1 MSEEFF
7 LISHEMISK
16 EEALSKFEN
25 LMNNSDE
32 KFIFIGRFT
41 YKFLKDEKLKIK
53 IDKLIREGKV
63 RIFPSIE
70 DDETDFV
77 KFFGERGKIIKDTKS
92 LETYH
97 KAERKIGRV
106 PMLDPKREFAFFCS
120 EFEKKINQV
129 FSSGKFILGEEVKKF
144 EEEFAKY
151 LGVKYVIGVAS
162 GTDALLLS
170 LCAIALKTKKEEF
183 FSKEDIIIT
192 TPFTFVATGEAIIR
206 AGATPIFVDIDEN
219 DFCIAPDEIEN
230 CVKKFGKK
238 IVGIVPVHLFG
249 HSAKMD
255 DIMEIAE
262 KNGLFVVEDVAQAG
276 GGEFIKKDERRKL
289 GSIGDAS
296 AFSFFPSK
304 NLGGFGDGGAIATN
318 DDKIAELVKILR
330 NHGCIEKY
338 NAHFIGYNSRLDSIQ
353 SALLLEKLN
362 LLDEFNR
369 KRRNIAEWYR
379 KYIKVKDRVKLPIE
393 KEYSFH
399 VYHQFS
405 VLLENE
411 SERDKLRKFL
421 EENGVESAVYYPK
434 PLCDMKVFEKRAINF
449 GNLKNAREIS
459 KKILSIPCHHFLK
472 ENEVKYVS
480 ECINEFFHQN
490 T

>member
-1 MSEEFF
+1 MSGEFF
-7 LISHEMISK
+7 LISEELILK
-16 EEALSKFEN
+16 EETFSKFEN
-25 LMNNSDE
+25 LMNSSEN
-32 KFIFIGRFT
+32 FIFIGRFA
-41 YKFLKDEKLKIK
+41 YKSLNDTKLKSK
-53 IDKLIREGKV
+53 IDKLIKEGKV

-70 DDETDFV
+70 DDERDFIN
-77 KFFGERGKIIKDTKS
+77 FFGERGKIIKDTKS
-92 LETYH
+92 LETQS
-97 KAERKIGRV
+97 KTEVKRTV
-106 PMLDPKREFAFFCS
+106 CMLDPKREFAFLCR
-120 EFEKKINQV
+120 EFEKQINQV
-129 FSSGKFILGEEVKKF
+129 FSSGKFILGEEVRKF

-151 LGVKYVIGVAS
+151 LGVKYVVGVAS

-192 TPFTFVATGEAIIR
+192 TPFTFVATAETIIR
-206 AGATPIFVDIDEN
+206 AGATPAFVDIDKN
-219 DFCIAPDEIEN
+219 DFCIDPNEIEN
-230 CVKKFGKK
+230 CIKKFGKRV
-238 IVGIVPVHLFG
+238 VGIVPVHLFG

-262 KNGLFVVEDVAQAG
+262 KNGLFVVEDVAQAV

-304 NLGGFGDGGAIATN
+304 NLGGFGDGGATATN
-318 DDKIAELVKILR
+318 DEKIAELIKILR

-353 SALLLEKLN
+353 SALLLEKLKF
-362 LLDEFNR
+362 LDEFNR
-369 KRRNIAEWYR
+369 KRRNIANWYK
-379 KYIKVKDRVKLPIE
+379 KYIKVKDRVKLPVE

-405 VLLENE
+405 VLVENE

-421 EENGVESAVYYPK
+421 EENGVENAVYYPI
-434 PLCDMKVFEKRAINF
+434 PLCDMKAFEKRAINF
-449 GNLKNAREIS
+449 GDLQNARESS

-472 ENEVKYVS
+472 EEEVKYVA
-480 ECINEFFHQN
+480 ECINEFFYQN
-490 T
+490 TY